1 MLISVCLILLP
12 LYYIAPGRS
21 AVTGSKDD
29 GDNDDKF
36 VPGLS
41 FYRQTVKCWLFLQD
55 KIFVNRYE
63 LIDRNKYPR
72 NFLSSLLAETVCK
85 FWIVK

>member
-1 MLISVCLILLP
+1 MLISACLISLP

-36 VPGLS
+36 LPGSS
-41 FYRQTVKCWLFLQD
+41 FYRQTVKRWLFLQD
-55 KIFVNRYE
+55 KIFVNRYQLTE
-63 LIDRNKYPR
+63 INIPVIFCQACWLKLCM
-72 NFLSSLLAETVCK
+72 NFA
-85 FWIVK
+85 